1 MFYYFDA
8 LTLFWIEII
17 LILILIIT
25 TILTY
30 RNRFFIKDKEFNK
43 NKKILS
49 VLGILFLCISTYH
62 ITGLQ
67 KQGFQKIFSNP
78 YLVSKASNNAP
89 KPNQVTEID
98 KLNNLSDEEKLKTT
112 VIIFKFGCP
121 DCQRLWLK
129 TNSLTELKPSST
141 VFWVSNKDYNK
152 EHSELV
158 KEAKRYPTI
167 IQWVKINDEIK
178 SVYIEEPSDDRLYN
192 IVQNIKK

>member
-30 RNRFFIKDKEFNK
+30 RNRFFIKDNEFDK

-49 VLGILFLCISTYH
+49 VLGILFLCISAYH

-67 KQGFQKIFSNP
+67 KQGLQKIFSNP
-78 YLVSKASNNAP
+78 YLISKASKNAP
-89 KPNQVTEID
+89 KPNQVTEIN
-98 KLNNLSDEEKLKTT
+98 KLNSLSDEEKLKTT
-112 VIIFKFGCP
+112 VIVFKFGCP

-129 TNSLTELKPSST
+129 TNSLTELKPSDT
-141 VFWVSNKDYNK
+141 VLWVSNKDYNK

-158 KEAKRYPTI
+158 KNTKRYPTI

-178 SVYIEEPSDDRLYN
+178 PIYIQEPSEEKLYN

>member
-30 RNRFFIKDKEFNK
+30 RNRFFIKDNEFDK

-78 YLVSKASNNAP
+78 YLISKASKNAP
-89 KPNQVTEID
+89 KPNQVTEIN
-98 KLNNLSDEEKLKTT
+98 KLNSLSDEEKLKTT
-112 VIIFKFGCP
+112 VIVFKFGCP

-129 TNSLTELKPSST
+129 TKSLTELKPSDT
-141 VFWVSNKDYNK
+141 VLWVSNKDYNK
-152 EHSELV
+152 ENSELV
-158 KEAKRYPTI
+158 KNTKRYPTI
-167 IQWVKINDEIK
+167 IQWVKVNDEIK
-178 SVYIEEPSDDRLYN
+178 PIYIQEPSEDKLYN
-192 IVQNIKK
+192 IIQNMKK

>member
-1 MFYYFDA
+1 MFYYFNA
-8 LTLFWIEII
+8 LYLFWLELF

-25 TILTY
+25 SILTY
-30 RNRFFIKDKEFNK
+30 KNRFTIKDKELNK
-43 NKKILS
+43 NIKTLS
-49 VLGILFLCISTYH
+49 IISILFLGLSTYH
-62 ITGLQ
+62 VLGLQ
-67 KQGFQKIFSNP
+67 KQGLQKIFSNP

-98 KLNNLSDEEKLKTT
+98 KLNNLSDDDKLKTT

-129 TNSLTELKPSST
+129 TKSLTELQPSNN
-141 VFWVSNKDYNK
+141 VLWISNKDYNK

-158 KEAKRYPTI
+158 KEAKHYPTI
-167 IQWVKINDEIK
+167 IQWVKVNDEIK

-192 IVQNIKK
+192 IIQKMKK

>member
-30 RNRFFIKDKEFNK
+30 RNRFFIKDNEFDK

-78 YLVSKASNNAP
+78 YLISKASKNAP
-89 KPNQVTEID
+89 KPNQVTEIN
-98 KLNNLSDEEKLKTT
+98 KLNSLSDEEKLKTT
-112 VIIFKFGCP
+112 VIVFKFGCP

-129 TNSLTELKPSST
+129 TKSLTELKPSDT
-141 VFWVSNKDYNK
+141 VLWVSNKDYNK
-152 EHSELV
+152 ENSELV
-158 KEAKRYPTI
+158 KNTKRYPTI
-167 IQWVKINDEIK
+167 IQWVKVNDEIK
-178 SVYIEEPSDDRLYN
+178 PIYIQEPSEDKLYN
-192 IVQNIKK
+192 IIQNIKK

>member
-1 MFYYFDA
+1 MFYYFNA
-8 LTLFWIEII
+8 LYLFWLE
-17 LILILIIT
+17 LFLLLILIIT
-25 TILTY
+25 SILTY
-30 RNRFFIKDKEFNK
+30 KNRFTIKDKELNK
-43 NKKILS
+43 NIKTLS
-49 VLGILFLCISTYH
+49 IISILFLGLSTYH
-62 ITGLQ
+62 FLGLQ
-67 KQGFQKIFSNP
+67 KQGLQKIVSNP

-129 TNSLTELKPSST
+129 SNSLTELKPSST

>member
-30 RNRFFIKDKEFNK
+30 RNRFFIKDNEFDK

-78 YLVSKASNNAP
+78 YLISKASKNAP
-89 KPNQVTEID
+89 KPNQVTEINR
-98 KLNNLSDEEKLKTT
+98 LNSLSDEEKLKAT
-112 VIIFKFGCP
+112 VIVFKFGCP

-129 TNSLTELKPSST
+129 SNTLTELKPSDT
-141 VFWVSNKDYNK
+141 VLWVSNKDYNK
-152 EHSELV
+152 ENSELV
-158 KEAKRYPTI
+158 KNTKRYPTI

-178 SVYIEEPSDDRLYN
+178 PIYIQEPSEDKLYN